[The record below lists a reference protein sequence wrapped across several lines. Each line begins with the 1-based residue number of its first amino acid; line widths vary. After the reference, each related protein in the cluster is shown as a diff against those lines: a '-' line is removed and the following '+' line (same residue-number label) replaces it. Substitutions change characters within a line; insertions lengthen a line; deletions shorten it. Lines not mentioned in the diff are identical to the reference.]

1 MSDSRNKSS
10 KNAPPISNKK
20 PNGSAPVAAT
30 VNRIK
35 ILTAGSGGTGK
46 SCLVKRF
53 CEERFVSK
61 YIATIG
67 VDYGVSHT
75 SLTIYYSYNYRG
87 SINEF

>member
-1 MSDSRNKSS
+1 MSDRNKAS
-10 KNAPPISNKK
+10 KNALTVAKK
-20 PNGSAPVAAT
+20 PSGVPAAAS

-35 ILTAGSGGTGK
+35 ILTVGSGGTGK

-67 VDYGVSHT
+67 VDYGVRIIT
-75 SLTIYYSYNYRG
+75 
-87 SINEF
+87 F